1 MEKLCHTTSCQLVV
15 DRENKNKENS
25 ATKYKKTYI
34 SGKIYVPQLVLDLQL
49 VEKGVQLDEFNK
61 HKKKQCNKTQKHT
74 KHKIRGRNYV
84 PQLVVGWQLAE
95 KGVQLAEEPPSDR
108 NINYKLEM
116 KNYDTESK
124 LRTNWQAMKL
134 EKTNKI

>member
-61 HKKKQCNKTQKHT
+61 HKKKTVQQDTKTYKTQNQREKLCPT
-74 KHKIRGRNYV
+74 ASCW
-84 PQLVVGWQLAE
+84 LVVCRENKKKKKSA
-95 KGVQLAEEPPSDR
+95 
-108 NINYKLEM
+108 
-116 KNYDTESK
+116 
-124 LRTNWQAMKL
+124 
-134 EKTNKI
+134 TNKILKTYKTQNQMEK

>member
-1 MEKLCHTTSCQLVV
+1 M
-15 DRENKNKENS
+15 
-25 ATKYKKTYI
+25 
-34 SGKIYVPQLVLDLQL
+34 
-49 VEKGVQLDEFNK
+49 
-61 HKKKQCNKTQKHT
+61 
-74 KHKIRGRNYV
+74 

-124 LRTNWQAMKL
+124 SKTNWQAKKL
-134 EKTNKI
+134 EKKDKI